1 MITMQITQTNIT
13 SIDFEKGEGLV
24 PAIIQDAQSGRVLM
38 LGYMNQAAVVAT
50 FETGKVTFFS
60 RSKERLWTKGETS
73 GNFLNLVRIDLDC
86 DADTL
91 LVQAIPM
98 GPVCHTG
105 DPTCFGK
112 AFPGISFLRYL
123 EEVVDQRYNH
133 PSDQSYTSSLFKRGI
148 DKIVQK
154 VGEEAVEV
162 VIAAKN
168 EEKDLLLGEIADLT
182 YHLMVLLRAKNI
194 QFSEVLKVLE
204 ERHS

>member
-1 MITMQITQTNIT
+1 M
-13 SIDFEKGEGLV
+13 D
-24 PAIIQDAQSGRVLM
+24 R
-38 LGYMNQAAVVAT
+38 
-50 FETGKVTFFS
+50 
-60 RSKERLWTKGETS
+60 
-73 GNFLNLVRIDLDC
+73 DC

-91 LVQAIPM
+91 LVQAIPN

-105 DPTCFGK
+105 EPTCFGK

-123 EEVVDQRYNH
+123 EEVVDQRYKN
-133 PSDQSYTSSLFKRGI
+133 PSDRSYTSSLFNSGL

-168 EEKDLLLGEIADLT
+168 DEKDLLLGELADLM

-194 QFSEVLKVLE
+194 QFIEVLKVLE
-204 ERHS
+204 DRHR

>member
-1 MITMQITQTNIT
+1 MQITQANLT
-13 SIDFEKGEGLV
+13 SIDFEKGEGLI

-38 LGYMNQAAVVAT
+38 LGYMNRAAADAT
-50 FETGKVTFFS
+50 LETGKVTFFS
-60 RSKERLWTKGETS
+60 RSKKRLWTKGETS
-73 GNFLNLVRIDLDC
+73 GNFLNLVRIDQDC

-91 LVQAIPM
+91 LVQAIPT

-105 DPTCFGK
+105 EPTCFGK

-123 EEVVDQRYNH
+123 EEVVDQRYKN
-133 PSDQSYTSSLFKRGI
+133 PSDQSYTSSLFRRGL

-168 EEKDLLLGEIADLT
+168 EEKDLLLGELADLT

-204 ERHS
+204 ERHH